1 MAKIIAVNAGSSS
14 LKFQLFELSDE
25 SVVASGI
32 VERIGLEEG
41 IYTLKYNGEKFVV
54 NKPIPN
60 HGVGVQILLDSLIE
74 KGIVKEL
81 SEIVGVGHRVVQGG
95 PYFSE
100 SAVVDDYVISKVDE
114 LKELAPLHNP
124 AHLTGYYAFKEAV
137 PNAGAVM
144 VFDTAFHQTIEPK
157 YYIYPVPYEY
167 YTKYKVRKYGA
178 HGTSHLY
185 VSQRTIDLL
194 GNPEHSNVIV
204 CHLGAGGSLT
214 AVKDGKS
221 FNTSMG
227 LTPLAGIMMGTRSGE
242 LDPSV
247 VDFMVN
253 NIGLPASQISSTL
266 NKQSGLLG
274 VSGVSSDFR
283 DVEAGA
289 NEGNERCQLALDIY
303 YQKVADFIAQYY
315 VALGHVDAIAFTAG
329 IGENSA
335 LARGKI
341 LELVAEATGIV
352 VDEEANK

>member
-1 MAKIIAVNAGSSS
+1 
-14 LKFQLFELSDE
+14 
-25 SVVASGI
+25 
-32 VERIGLEEG
+32 
-41 IYTLKYNGEKFVV
+41 
-54 NKPIPN
+54 
-60 HGVGVQILLDSLIE
+60 
-74 KGIVKEL
+74 
-81 SEIVGVGHRVVQGG
+81 
-95 PYFSE
+95 
-100 SAVVDDYVISKVDE
+100 
-114 LKELAPLHNP
+114 
-124 AHLTGYYAFKEAV
+124 
-137 PNAGAVM
+137 
-144 VFDTAFHQTIEPK
+144 
-157 YYIYPVPYEY
+157 
-167 YTKYKVRKYGA
+167 
-178 HGTSHLY
+178 
-185 VSQRTIDLL
+185 
-194 GNPEHSNVIV
+194 
-204 CHLGAGGSLT
+204 
-214 AVKDGKS
+214 
-221 FNTSMG
+221 MG

-352 VDEEANK
+352 VDEEANKKARGEALISAPESQIKVFVIPTNEELMIFRDTKRLLGL